1 MKRLTIVCG
10 PAGAGKT
17 TWAGKEFMTRSA
29 STYLTHTDDY
39 VHLHRGDRPVKCAAE
54 VLARLVEG
62 HDVILEGVEALR
74 TVSKAGIAAHV
85 ARVVWID
92 GPEKPGCKGLTTQ
105 QRLYLHKLKGL
116 IPVMEIVR
124 RNG

>member
-1 MKRLTIVCG
+1 M
-10 PAGAGKT
+10 
-17 TWAGKEFMTRSA
+17 
-29 STYLTHTDDY
+29 
-39 VHLHRGDRPVKCAAE
+39 KCAAE

-85 ARVVWID
+85 SRVVWID

-105 QRLYLHKLKGL
+105 QRIHLTKLKGL
-116 IPVMEIVR
+116 IPVAEIVR